1 MFVKHNFLMKQIIKS
16 LSNNKYS
23 IRKLRSFI
31 IIYVIFC
38 SFSLY
43 AGHPYDSLYI
53 GQYKQKYNIKT
64 DFFIKAI
71 SLSFSTNKIDS
82 SSLTHIV
89 TYLPNIKAC
98 YGISMSGK
106 GWGAGFAFKL
116 PTIGKYGKVMGKT
129 KYTDFKFSY
138 LLREIGFDTYYRNYQ
153 GFFLSQPKLLD
164 PTWNGGAYPQRS
176 DLHYTSMGLGGCYIF
191 NEKKFSMKAFLSH
204 TEKQKKSAGSFLM
217 YVDAQLSRVK
227 ADSSIIPPGEE
238 LKYKSMRGLKG
249 YSSASLSLLGG
260 YAYSFVFLRN
270 FYISPM
276 LNIGTGYQ
284 LRNMDVDEGDVNR
297 NNVFLTSNFKLAYG
311 YRGKII
317 YVGVLFE
324 WDSNEM
330 VADAISLNAST
341 YLASFYIGFRFGK
354 NKYIKKADF

>member
-1 MFVKHNFLMKQIIKS
+1 MKQIFKL

-23 IRKLRSFI
+23 LVKLRSFI
-31 IIYVIFC
+31 IIFIIFC

-71 SLSFSTNKIDS
+71 SLSFSTNTIDT

-98 YGISMSGK
+98 YSISMSGK

-116 PTIGKYGKVMGKT
+116 PTLGEYGKVMGKT

-138 LLREIGFDTYYRNYQ
+138 LMRELGFITYYRNYK

-164 PTWNGGAYPQRS
+164 PTWNGGAYPQRG
-176 DLHYTSMGLGGCYIF
+176 DLHFTSMGMGGYYLF
-191 NEKKFSMKAFLSH
+191 NEGKFSMKAVLSH
-204 TEKQKKSAGSFLM
+204 TEKQKISAGSFLM
-217 YVDAQLSRVK
+217 FADAQLSRVS

-238 LKYKSMRGLKG
+238 LKYEKMSGLKG
-249 YSSASLSLLGG
+249 YSFASLSLMGG
-260 YAYSFVFLRN
+260 YAYNFVFFRN
-270 FYISPM
+270 FYICPM

-284 LRNMDVDEGDVNR
+284 LRKMDVDEGEVNR
-297 NNVFLTSNFKLAYG
+297 NNAFLTSNFKLAYG

-317 YVGVLFE
+317 YVGALFE
-324 WDSNEM
+324 WDSNQM

-341 YLASFYIGFRFGK
+341 YLSSFFIGFRFGK
-354 NKYIKKADF
+354 NK